1 MPITLLTHE
10 EVRACTSPGSAP
22 HTCQRDVIDLDI
34 GHLHFHMGIKKKII
48 IIIKKIIIIIRVS
61 LRGPFIDFGKL
72 PGS

>member
-10 EVRACTSPGSAP
+10 EVRACISPGSAP
-22 HTCQRDVIDLDI
+22 HNCQRDVIDLDI
-34 GHLHFHMGIKKKII
+34 GHLHFHMGIKNNNNNNK
-48 IIIKKIIIIIRVS
+48 KKIIIIIRVS